1 MKFDPVLKLQVG
13 EILSHVQKIAPGKS
27 VELRIP
33 SYSAIQ
39 CISGSVHRRGIP
51 PNVVEMSAQTLIN
64 LVENPHKWEELCSN
78 GMISASGTNSN
89 LKELFIQISKLKQES
104 RLEI

>member
-1 MKFDPVLKLQVG
+1 MKVDPVLKLQVV
-13 EILSHVQKIAPGKS
+13 EILTLVQQIAPGKS

-33 SYSAIQ
+33 NYSAIQ
-39 CISGSVHRRGIP
+39 CVSGSVHKRGTP
-51 PNVVEMSAQTLIN
+51 SNVVEMCAQTLIN
-64 LVENPHKWEELCSN
+64 LAENPYKWEELCSI

-89 LKELFIQISKLKQES
+89 LKELFIQISKLKQVS

>member
-1 MKFDPVLKLQVG
+1 MKVDPALKLQVD
-13 EILSHVQKIAPGKS
+13 EILRIMQKIAPGKS

-33 SYSAIQ
+33 YYSAIQ
-39 CISGSVHRRGIP
+39 CVSGAVHRRGTP
-51 PNVVEMSAQTLIN
+51 SSVVEMSAQTLIC
-64 LVENPHKWEELCSN
+64 LAENPCKWEELCSN

>member
-1 MKFDPVLKLQVG
+1 MKVDPLLRLQVV
-13 EILSHVQKIAPGKS
+13 EILTSVQKIAPGKS

-33 SYSAIQ
+33 SYGAIQ
-39 CISGSVHRRGIP
+39 CVSGSAHRRGTP
-51 PNVVEMSAQTLIN
+51 SNVVEMSAQTLIN
-64 LVENPHKWEELCSN
+64 LSENPHKWEELCSI

-89 LKELFIQISKLKQES
+89 LKELFIQISKLNQES

>member
-1 MKFDPVLKLQVG
+1 MKVDPVLKLQVG
-13 EILSHVQKIAPGKS
+13 NVLTIVQKIAPGKS

-33 SYSAIQ
+33 NYGAIQ
-39 CISGSVHRRGIP
+39 CVPGSVHRRGTP
-51 PNVVEMSAQTLIN
+51 SSLVEMSAQTLIN

-89 LKELFIQISKLKQES
+89 LNELFIQISKLKQDS

>member
-1 MKFDPVLKLQVG
+1 MKVDPVLKLQVG
-13 EILSHVQKIAPGKS
+13 EILTIVQKIAPGRS

-33 SYSAIQ
+33 NYGAIQ
-39 CISGSVHRRGIP
+39 CVSGSVHRRGTP
-51 PNVVEMSAQTLIN
+51 SSLVEMSAQTLIN
-64 LVENPHKWEELCSN
+64 LVENPHIWEELCSN

-89 LKELFIQISKLKQES
+89 LNELFIQISKLKHDS

>member
-1 MKFDPVLKLQVG
+1 MKVDPVLKLQVG
-13 EILSHVQKIAPGKS
+13 EILTYVQKIAPGKS

-39 CISGSVHRRGIP
+39 CISGSVHRRGTP
-51 PNVVEMSAQTLIN
+51 SNVVEMSAQTLIN
-64 LVENPHKWEELCSN
+64 LAENPHKWEEFCSV
-78 GMISASGTNSN
+78 GMILASGTNSN

>member
-1 MKFDPVLKLQVG
+1 MKVDPILKLKVG
-13 EILSHVQKIAPGKS
+13 EILTIVQKIAPGKS

-39 CISGSVHRRGIP
+39 FISGSVHRRGTP
-51 PNVVEMSAQTLIN
+51 SNVVEMSAQTLIN
-64 LVENPHKWEELCSN
+64 LAENPYKWEELCTI
-78 GMISASGTNSN
+78 GRISALGTNSN
-89 LKELFIQISKLKQES
+89 LKELFIQISTLKQKS